1 MWRGPEA
8 ARNPSSRKDGSGVAQ
23 LIPGRRSS
31 FLSPI
36 MIDTLSQTRAL
47 FDCIKPME
55 FFATIRLTRQEM
67 ERAALDLGAQF
78 QTIRQWRYR
87 NIPTRWQLK
96 LIKHFGAMIVID
108 DVASA
113 DLPPV
118 KQKTLADIC
127 REKFLTPSGLS

>member
-1 MWRGPEA
+1 
-8 ARNPSSRKDGSGVAQ
+8 
-23 LIPGRRSS
+23 
-31 FLSPI
+31 
-36 MIDTLSQTRAL
+36 MINTLSQARAL
-47 FDCIKPME
+47 LDYIKPME
-55 FFATIRLTRQEM
+55 PFPAIRLTRQEM

-78 QTIRQWRYR
+78 PTIRQWRYR

-108 DVASA
+108 DIASA

-118 KQKTLADIC
+118 KQRTLADIC

>member
-1 MWRGPEA
+1 
-8 ARNPSSRKDGSGVAQ
+8 
-23 LIPGRRSS
+23 
-31 FLSPI
+31 
-36 MIDTLSQTRAL
+36 MINTLSQTRAL

-55 FFATIRLTRQEM
+55 SFPTIHLTRQEV
-67 ERAALDLGAQF
+67 RCAALDLGAQF

-108 DVASA
+108 DVAS
-113 DLPPV
+113 LPPV
-118 KQKTLADIC
+118 RQRTLADIC

>member
-1 MWRGPEA
+1 MELHNLTSLTQNLNMTRLF
-8 ARNPSSRKDGSGVAQ
+8 RGVA
-23 LIPGRRSS
+23 
-31 FLSPI
+31 
-36 MIDTLSQTRAL
+36 
-47 FDCIKPME
+47 
-55 FFATIRLTRQEM
+55 
-67 ERAALDLGAQF
+67 LGAKF
-78 QTIRQWRYR
+78 PTIRQWRYR

-118 KQKTLADIC
+118 RQRTLADIC

>member
-1 MWRGPEA
+1 
-8 ARNPSSRKDGSGVAQ
+8 
-23 LIPGRRSS
+23 
-31 FLSPI
+31 
-36 MIDTLSQTRAL
+36 MINTLSQTRAL
-47 FDCIKPME
+47 FDCIEPME
-55 FFATIRLTRQEM
+55 PFPTIHLTRQEM

-108 DVASA
+108 NVASA
-113 DLPPV
+113 DLSPV
-118 KQKTLADIC
+118 KQRTLADIC

>member
-1 MWRGPEA
+1 M
-8 ARNPSSRKDGSGVAQ
+8 
-23 LIPGRRSS
+23 
-31 FLSPI
+31 
-36 MIDTLSQTRAL
+36 MINTLSQTRAL

-55 FFATIRLTRQEM
+55 PFPTIRLTRC
-67 ERAALDLGAQF
+67 AALDLRAKF

-118 KQKTLADIC
+118 KQRTLADIC
-127 REKFLTPSGLS
+127 REKFLIPSGLS